1 MAGSTVF
8 FVIISVIMALLVAL
22 FQYFYKSR
30 RTKLNLLLTVLRFL
44 TVFSILV
51 LLINPEV
58 EKLTVYNE
66 KPNLVVALD
75 NSESIKHLDQDSS
88 EKEFLR
94 TILSNQ
100 NLKDHF
106 NIVYYNLGNGIT
118 PFDSLSFNETET
130 NIDKAFK
137 ELSQIYKNSVSPT
150 LLVTDGNQT
159 FGADYQFSTQ
169 YYKQPIYPIILGDT
183 TAYSDLKIAQLNVNK
198 YAYLKNRFPIEAVL
212 VYNGYSNV
220 NTQFQVFQGNTV
232 VYTEN
237 LNLSESNNSKTI
249 NLTLPANSV
258 GVQQYKAVITAMDS
272 EKNKVNNIKNFAV
285 EVIDQ
290 KQKIAIVSSFI
301 HPDLGMFKKSIES
314 NEQREAVILNP
325 NEFLSQINDFQLVI
339 LYQPDNSFSQVVSKI
354 KELGKNTLSV
364 VGTKTSI
371 NFINNSTFDFAI
383 ENTNQTEDYQGVL
396 NTNYDNFIIED
407 IDFEN
412 FPPLKSVYG
421 NIDFEV
427 NAEILL
433 YKKLRT
439 AITQQPLLV
448 TYENS
453 GRREGILLG
462 ENIWK
467 WRAYS
472 YLENESFNQFD
483 DFIGKI
489 VQYLASNKSKNRLTV
504 DYQSFYNGNSHV
516 IISAQYFNK
525 NYEFDSRESLI
536 ITVKNIDS
544 EESREVPF
552 LLKGNNYQVDLS
564 GFKAGNYNFTVKAL
578 QENLSYSGNFT
589 ILEYNVEQQFLNADV
604 TKLNQIA
611 TNSSGTS
618 YFIADYNQL
627 FEKLLN
633 DDRYKPIQKST
644 VNKVPLI
651 DYKYLLFIIAFL
663 LAAEWFIRKYNGLI

>member
-1 MAGSTVF
+1 
-8 FVIISVIMALLVAL
+8 MALLVAL

-421 NIDFEV
+421 NIDFKV
-427 NAEILL
+427 NVDVLL

-439 AITQQPLLV
+439 ATTQQPLLV

-611 TNSSGTS
+611 TNSSGAS

-644 VNKVPLI
+644 LNKVPLI

>member
-564 GFKAGNYNFTVKAL
+564 GFKAGNYNFTVKAF